1 MDLTGKVK
9 ADQSAGAEQ
18 LQGILHSPPSS
29 GSTTSQPATPWRG
42 TQMLQSPPPPTLPTA
57 NTSSNSSVT
66 YPTYKPATYIR
77 GATEEMVADVKAL
90 LDKINPKKVPLFDL
104 QNTCV
109 GVVFTKFILDEFNE
123 HEPDDNVFPKLCHS
137 DALSNEE
144 TQLSAALLASCTQG
158 IFDFLKNISEDV
170 KYDVIRRKL
179 VKKTQNG
186 RDAMKRGDQK
196 FEKFKSQLF
205 KQGMDL
211 NLW

>member
-9 ADQSAGAEQ
+9 ADQSAEQ
-18 LQGILHSPPSS
+18 LQGLLQSPPSS

-42 TQMLQSPPPPTLPTA
+42 TQMLQSPPPTTLPSA
-57 NTSSNSSVT
+57 NTNSN

-77 GATEEMVADVKAL
+77 GATEEIVADVKAL
-90 LDKINPKKVPLFDL
+90 LDKIAPKKVPVFSL
-104 QNTCV
+104 QKTCV
-109 GVVFTKFILDEFNE
+109 EVVFTKFILDEFNE
-123 HEPDDNVFPKLCHS
+123 QEPDDNVFPKLCHS

-158 IFDFLKNISEDV
+158 IFDFLNNFSEDV
-170 KYDVIRRKL
+170 KYDVIRKKL

-186 RDAMKRGDQK
+186 RDALKKGDQK

-205 KQGMDL
+205 KQGTDL